1 MGPGQSVSQAVF
13 RTVLADDVADLR
25 LLYRVVLERSGRFQ
39 VVAEAVDGV
48 EAVEYATRHQPDL
61 VLLDVAMPNMDGI
74 TALPGIVSASPHTK
88 VVMLS
93 AFERRRLNDVAEAG
107 GASRYLEKGITPAQL
122 VEELLTVMEDRV
134 SS

>member
-1 MGPGQSVSQAVF
+1 MGPGRSATSTVF

-25 LLYRVVLERSGRFQ
+25 LLYRVTLERSGRFA
-39 VVAEAVDGV
+39 VVAEAVDGA
-48 EAVEYATRHQPDL
+48 EAVAHATTHQPDL
-61 VLLDVAMPNMDGI
+61 VVLDVAMPNVDGI

-93 AFERRRLNDVAEAG
+93 AFERRRLNDAATAG
-107 GASRYLEKGITPAQL
+107 GASRYLEKGITPARL
-122 VEELLTVMEDRV
+122 VEELLAVMEERV